1 MVPTL
6 KTANTRICLLLPTG
20 DMGMLRI
27 SDAERLQAR
36 PHLTSARALEGITTV
51 AALCCRGMGLLRIG
65 YGDA

>member
-1 MVPTL
+1 MPTL

-36 PHLTSARALEGITTV
+36 HHLTAAQMLEGITSND
-51 AALCCRGMGLLRIG
+51 LRCCETALLRTIH
-65 YGDA
+65 DDV